1 MATPM
6 QLVSG
11 TVLKTYAQLSWGFQP
26 LLLDVIIERLGGF
39 GAAKWMVQ
47 YLPRYEAILKR
58 LGPSR
63 GHLLCALA
71 SLLNGC
77 PYCTH
82 AHGRA
87 LNLYFFRDQAR
98 LFPLDEEELVQLS
111 GIPDSELMVRVNQM
125 LEQAGMEADKRML
138 QRLWA
143 IKFEGDTP
151 KNDFDADVQHAVAMF
166 DVLNACALVANT
178 PRDDAHDPIRKDR
191 ALVERYEAALKQKRA
206 EKI

>member
-1 MATPM
+1 MQTPM
-6 QLVSG
+6 QAVSG
-11 TVLKTYAQLSWGFQP
+11 AVLKTYARLSWGFQP
-26 LLLDVIIERLGGF
+26 LLLDVIIERLGGI

-47 YLPRYEAILKR
+47 YLPRYESILKR

-63 GHLLCALA
+63 GHLLCAFA

-77 PYCTH
+77 PYCTY

-87 LNLYFFRDQAR
+87 LNLYFFRDQGR
-98 LFPLDEEELVQLS
+98 LFPLDEDELVQLS
-111 GIPDSELMVRVNQM
+111 GLPDPEMLARANET
-125 LEQAGMEADKRML
+125 LEQAGMAADKLML

-151 KNDFDADVQHAVAMF
+151 KNELDSDVHHAVAMF

-191 ALVERYEAALKQKRA
+191 ALVERYEAALKQRRA
-206 EKI
+206 AKI